1 MSADAWHAAAHTA
14 TRASA
19 GIRSERSLW
28 PVDMRMVIY
37 RGDVGAQAAALAD
50 ALANDS
56 RTLGDVCWRHAP
68 PSSRW
73 ADDGAILLRCR
84 LLASDA
90 AEAELVGN
98 AIMDLIVEREVCS
111 DPPRVLVPVL
121 ADVEVV
127 GCRAACG

>member
-1 MSADAWHAAAHTA
+1 MHRLARVGPTTA
-14 TRASA
+14 RSYCGA
-19 GIRSERSLW
+19 GSSL
-28 PVDMRMVIY
+28 
-37 RGDVGAQAAALAD
+37 
-50 ALANDS
+50 
-56 RTLGDVCWRHAP
+56 
-68 PSSRW
+68 
-73 ADDGAILLRCR
+73 
-84 LLASDA
+84 SDA